1 MNNSEKIKYINI
13 DTRFR
18 DDFCIENHEYKISI
32 PHEIHNVKSITIA
45 CMEIPIT
52 FHNISSFM
60 GNDCF
65 YITICDTSG
74 NDIHKCKVI
83 IPNGNYNSTSIVDM
97 ISRLLQKN
105 ENTKELSVRLNSS
118 NIIEFISTS
127 LDRIYS
133 IHFTQVRMFDNNP
146 CKTLGQMLG
155 FYSPIYTMTAADA
168 SNNIVVIADNICD
181 FTHPRYLFLDI
192 YENERRNQYTFTSS
206 LVCNQRMKHA
216 IARIAID
223 QRNFPYGSIIT
234 ANTFNG
240 LLISDTR
247 IYERPVDLR
256 KFYVRLVNE
265 YGVPI
270 LLNDFEFSFCITAL
284 TQ

>member
-32 PHEIHNVKSITIA
+32 PHEIHNVKSITIT

-52 FHNISSFM
+52 FHNISRFI
-60 GNDCF
+60 GNDSF
-65 YITICDTSG
+65 YITTRDTSG
-74 NDIHKCKVI
+74 NDIHKYKVI
-83 IPNGNYNSTSIVDM
+83 IPDGNYNATSIVDM
-97 ISRLLQKN
+97 ISRLLEKN
-105 ENTKELSVRLNSS
+105 ENTKDLSARLNSS

-127 LDRIYS
+127 LTRIYN
-133 IHFTQVRMFDNNP
+133 IHFTPFHILDDSQR
-146 CKTLGQMLG
+146 KTLGQMLG
-155 FYSPIYTMTAADA
+155 FYSPDYTITTADA

-181 FTHPRYLFLDI
+181 FTHPRYLFLEI
-192 YENERRNQYTFTSS
+192 YENERGNQSTFTSS

-216 IARIAID
+216 IARISMD
-223 QRNFPYGSIIT
+223 QRNFPYGSIMT
-234 ANTFNG
+234 ANVFNG

-270 LLNDFEFSFCITAL
+270 LLNDFEFSFCITAV
-284 TQ
+284 TY